1 MQNKP
6 VTPCR
11 LFVIHCLSLALL
23 ATWLSGCGPLRMN
36 LSENPQATQ
45 TSQAQRAINFATKSA
60 GYLQGTVN
68 AEAAEAEE
76 TQQAVEAVLLDYSN
90 QPVTLSESF
99 SDNPH
104 EWPTGEDDGD
114 LVSLN
119 LNLQNGKYHWE
130 MTAHEGFYYWTRPD
144 MEPLADFYLTA
155 QTQQVSGPV
164 DGSVGLLLRQ
174 WDDENY
180 YLFRIS
186 QDQYYSFYLFSADE
200 PIPLIDWTPDPSIR
214 PNEPN
219 QLTVV
224 GIRSHFQFFI
234 NGEWVDESFDSAIEE
249 GRFGLVAG
257 LFNQGE
263 TATVEFDD
271 FVLHNIE

>member
-1 MQNKP
+1 
-6 VTPCR
+6 
-11 LFVIHCLSLALL
+11 
-23 ATWLSGCGPLRMN
+23 
-36 LSENPQATQ
+36 
-45 TSQAQRAINFATKSA
+45 
-60 GYLQGTVN
+60 
-68 AEAAEAEE
+68 
-76 TQQAVEAVLLDYSN
+76 
-90 QPVTLSESF
+90 
-99 SDNPH
+99 
-104 EWPTGEDDGD
+104 
-114 LVSLN
+114 
-119 LNLQNGKYHWE
+119 
-130 MTAHEGFYYWTRPD
+130 

-155 QTQQVSGPV
+155 QAQQVSGPA

-214 PNEPN
+214 PSEPN

-224 GIRSHFQFFI
+224 GKGSHFLFFI
-234 NGEWVDESFDSAIEE
+234 NGEWVDESFDSSIEE

-263 TATVEFDD
+263 AAIVEFDD
-271 FVLHNIE
+271 FVLHIIE

>member
-1 MQNKP
+1 MHNKP

-11 LFVIHCLSLALL
+11 FFVIPYLSLALL
-23 ATWLSGCGPLRMN
+23 STWLSGCSPIRMN
-36 LSENPQATQ
+36 LSGNTQATQ
-45 TSQAQRAINFATKSA
+45 TSQAQRAISFATKSA
-60 GYLQGTVN
+60 ENLQSTAK
-68 AEAAEAEE
+68 AEAARAHE
-76 TQQAVEAVLLDYSN
+76 TQQAVESILLDYSN
-90 QPVTLSESF
+90 QPVFLAETFFE
-99 SDNPH
+99 NPH
-104 EWPTGEDDGD
+104 EWPIGEDDGD
-114 LVSLN
+114 LVTLN

-130 MTAHEGFYYWTRPD
+130 MDAHEGFYYWTRPE

-155 QTQQVSGPV
+155 QAQQVSGPA

-214 PNEPN
+214 PMEPN

-224 GIRSHFQFFI
+224 GIGSHFLFFI
-234 NGEWVDESFDSAIEE
+234 NGEWVDESFDSSIDE

-263 TATVEFDD
+263 AATVEFDD
-271 FVLHNIE
+271 FILHFIE